1 MAGIKYLND
10 IYKRQGQNFLDN
22 LFKKTVVITEM
33 LNGSSFSF
41 EKSLGDGEIS
51 FYKRDQ
57 LNPIS
62 KIDRTIMRY
71 YEPPIRYINSLPSK
85 KKEEIPAGWRFG
97 MEYFINQKPVT
108 ISYDRIPKN
117 NLVLTYILVKDEFGE
132 VERTISDKRELDY
145 WADFLGVEKPPII
158 FQGRMNDD
166 QKVKIQEYLSLPF
179 DTLSY
184 RYGTSSFAKYII
196 SVLNP
201 ELKKTTLN
209 DDLDKPI
216 EGVVFKFGSLDGQ
229 GETVSAKIVDP
240 VFAEITK
247 DNVVKAE
254 SFFPNDIYGITVLD
268 VMNFILERGL
278 DSFDFTGDDIE
289 DKYISFI
296 CDVFEKFIDERGEEY
311 RGVDFEE
318 PAYLK
323 GEGFEANIDNIRS
336 EKAKA
341 LIQEE
346 ESFEALFKLI
356 LSAFRKLKK
365 KAGGFFTPGTI
376 QQFNILVREI
386 SEYLTEPETIS
397 ESFIPTFGEFRK
409 KSKTLLIEEAEDQP
423 EKEEEVPE
431 ILDQMKASMEEP
443 IESSEKTESGEDKI
457 MVNLVIGEFQ
467 PFSNGDL
474 KIIQRTK
481 KENNLPVVVA
491 VVEPKSNSERYPLD
505 VDTLKKSMSAVANEF
520 KDLIQDVVYIPNPL
534 LETAINSLSDKY
546 NVMGITTQKEGFD
559 NYVLQK
565 KNLVKKGKIQEDF
578 HVYTTPYWNNP
589 AELRDCIKRQ
599 DFVNFKKNAPKSI
612 IYLWQELIKFA

>member
-1 MAGIKYLND
+1 M
-10 IYKRQGQNFLDN
+10 
-22 LFKKTVVITEM
+22 
-33 LNGSSFSF
+33 
-41 EKSLGDGEIS
+41 
-51 FYKRDQ
+51 
-57 LNPIS
+57 
-62 KIDRTIMRY
+62 
-71 YEPPIRYINSLPSK
+71 
-85 KKEEIPAGWRFG
+85 EIPAGWRFG

-132 VERTISDKRELDY
+132 DERTISDKRELDY
-145 WADFLGVEKPPII
+145 WADFLGIEKPPII

-196 SVLNP
+196 SVLNT

-216 EGVVFKFGSLDGQ
+216 EGIVFKFGSLDGQ

-247 DNVVKAE
+247 DNVANAE

-278 DSFDFTGDDIE
+278 DSFQCTGEDIE

-296 CDVFEKFIDERGEEY
+296 CDVFEKFIDEKGEEY

-318 PAYLK
+318 PSYLK
-323 GEGFEANIDNIRS
+323 GEGFETNIDNIQS
-336 EKAKA
+336 EKSKA

-346 ESFEALFKLI
+346 ESFESLFKLI

-409 KSKTLLIEEAEDQP
+409 KSKTLLMEESEEPTEA
-423 EKEEEVPE
+423 EEEVPE
-431 ILDQMKASMEEP
+431 ILDQMKGSMEEP
-443 IESSEKTESGEDKI
+443 INPSEKAQSGEEKI

-481 KENNLPVVVA
+481 KENNLPVVIA
-491 VVEPKSNSERYPLD
+491 VVEPKSNLDRYPLD
-505 VDTLKKSMSAVANEF
+505 LDILKKSMSAVANEF

-534 LETAINSLSDKY
+534 LETAINHLSDKY

-565 KNLVKKGKIQEDF
+565 KSLVKKGKIQEDF

-589 AELRDCIKRQ
+589 DELRDCIKRQ